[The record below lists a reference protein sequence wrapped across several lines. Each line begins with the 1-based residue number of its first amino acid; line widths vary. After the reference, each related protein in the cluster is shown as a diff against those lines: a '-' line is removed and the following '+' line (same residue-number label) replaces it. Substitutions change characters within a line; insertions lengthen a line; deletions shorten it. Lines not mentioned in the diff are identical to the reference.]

1 MARFFVVMLSVAAF
15 AAHVHG
21 YSCAA
26 AKNRQDCE
34 CWFCLN
40 SAVDMFAD
48 KSWSHRAD
56 CLSSFLGALAPVFVD
71 VEAKFGGGC
80 DQQTSEFAQCMC
92 PLMEA
97 HFSDVAD
104 YCSDIC
110 TGELK
115 PRDKDEIEKT
125 ISSVMSVF
133 NLLGD
138 CPGSRVSC
146 MSGGS
151 SKLMVEFMGSHESHV
166 ANASLGVKVA
176 ISDSSEA
183 GQHTYSLLASL
194 DATAQT
200 SHAQMNSAACLV
212 GAGILSTLL

>member
-1 MARFFVVMLSVAAF
+1 MMARFFVVMLSVAAF

-40 SAVDMFAD
+40 SAVDMFSD

-56 CLSSFLGALAPVFVD
+56 CLSSFLGALAPAFVD

-97 HFSDVAD
+97 HFSNVAD

-115 PRDKDEIEKT
+115 PRDKDEIEKI
-125 ISSVMSVF
+125 ISSVMWVF
-133 NLLGD
+133 HLLGD
-138 CPGSRVSC
+138 CPGSTVSC
-146 MSGGS
+146 MSTS
-151 SKLMVEFMGSHESHV
+151 TTTL
-166 ANASLGVKVA
+166 ASLDTA
-176 ISDSSEA
+176 ETS
-183 GQHTYSLLASL
+183 TLASL
-194 DATAQT
+194 DAAGT
-200 SHAQMNSAACLV
+200 SHAQMNSAACIV
-212 GAGILSTLL
+212 GVGVLSTLL